1 MKYEIETFLDILQ
14 GYEKQKD
21 ELKNN
26 YTIYKFLKHTFPSKT
41 CAELLDKCIFK
52 DYDNKVQKE
61 TFDIKFLLL
70 LTEIKK
76 ENNKKLGVPETP
88 FTF

>member
-52 DYDNKVQKE
+52 DYD
-61 TFDIKFLLL
+61 IKFLLL